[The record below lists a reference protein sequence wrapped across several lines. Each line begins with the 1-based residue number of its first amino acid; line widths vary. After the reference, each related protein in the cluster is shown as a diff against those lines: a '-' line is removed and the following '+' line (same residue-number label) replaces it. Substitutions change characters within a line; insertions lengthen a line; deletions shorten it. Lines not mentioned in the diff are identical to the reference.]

1 MASVEIVNSLVE
13 RTSRLEAEQVDLAK
27 KNAAIEAI
35 LPYLAKREDMERQT
49 KLLIMWF
56 IGIWIASVV
65 LLVSILSLIFMNRL
79 PA

>member
-1 MASVEIVNSLVE
+1 MASVEIVNSLGE

-65 LLVSILSLIFMNRL
+65 LLVSILSLIFMNR
-79 PA
+79 PPV